1 MSKSKILHKNQQ
13 QILEILKQNQDV
25 PLTMEDIM
33 NELGLSSTSLV
44 HHHITQLEKKGY
56 LKRNPSNPRD
66 YQILHDAEKPI
77 SYLNLY
83 GLARCGPNG
92 INLDGNPEE
101 RIPIASKLIPCA
113 VADSCL
119 VLAFGNSMEPQIH
132 EGDYIIVKKQDNAD
146 NGDIVICTYDKK
158 TIVKKYFKSG
168 STILLESFNKK
179 AKPYPIIVE
188 DEKDL
193 KINGIMVGKISS
205 HVE

>member
-1 MSKSKILHKNQQ
+1 
-13 QILEILKQNQDV
+13 LEILKQNQDA

-66 YQILHDAEKPI
+66 YQILNDAENPI

-113 VADSCL
+113 VADACL
-119 VLAFGNSMEPQIH
+119 VLAFGDSMKPQIH

-146 NGDIVICTYDKK
+146 NGDIAICTYNKK
-158 TIVKKYFKSG
+158 TIVKKYFKSKN
-168 STILLESFNKK
+168 TILLESFNKK
-179 AKPYPIIVE
+179 TEPYPIIVE
-188 DEKDL
+188 DEKKL